1 MDCLDVYCLSKN
13 HYIKVKDDPRKNR
26 HITVKQMNY
35 ITGLLP
41 GSKYKLKDNVI
52 LENMTIHHASLVIKV
67 LTGEKRLSPV
77 TAQYITR
84 EG

>member
-1 MDCLDVYCLSKN
+1 MDCLDALCLSNK